1 MQEMETIHQAG
12 DISYALLVS
21 PEAVDDLIIDVG
33 AGDREG
39 FIYFHQKFGMPYTF
53 LLKKSIES
61 GHFLFV
67 SISGNDKLIG
77 FSRFEKLEEHT
88 EKEIKGK
95 MNVVNPSLF
104 LLRSM
109 EVHSSFRNCGI
120 GRVLFSTAVYYL
132 KGNVLTIPDNPEAAR
147 FFRKKLGFTE
157 VTDPIGNYKQ
167 KYEGHLMLAYPKAVA
182 LWHEIAAKYP
192 RIVYPELI
200 DLYESLKFR
209 HSMGKVISC
218 NDVGRFEILFAE
230 CNGMLS
236 GVMEKEMTRLLIEL
250 RRGIRCNA

>member
-1 MQEMETIHQAG
+1 MQQMEKIHKAG
-12 DISYALLVS
+12 DISYALLIS
-21 PEAVDDLIIDVG
+21 SDAVDDLKIDIG

-77 FSRFEKLEEHT
+77 FARFEKLEEHT
-88 EKEIKGK
+88 EKQIKGK
-95 MNVVNPSLF
+95 LNVVNPSLF

-109 EVHSSFRNCGI
+109 EVHSSFRSCGI

-132 KGNVLTIPDNPEAAR
+132 KGNVLTVPDNPEAAH

-157 VTDPIGNYKQ
+157 FTDSIGNYKQ
-167 KYEGHLMLAYPKAVA
+167 KYEGHLVLTYPKAVA
-182 LWHEIAAKYP
+182 LWHEIATKYP

-209 HSMGKVISC
+209 QSMGKAVSC
-218 NDVGRFEILFAE
+218 NDVRMFEVLFAE
-230 CNGMLS
+230 CNRMLS
-236 GVMEKEMTRLLIEL
+236 DIMRKEMNHLLIEL
-250 RRGIRCNA
+250 HRGVRCNA

>member
-1 MQEMETIHQAG
+1 MQQMEIIHQAG
-12 DISYALLVS
+12 DISYALLMS
-21 PEAVDDLIIDVG
+21 TTAVDDLRIDIG
-33 AGDREG
+33 GCDREG

-53 LLKKSIES
+53 LIKKSVES

-77 FSRFEKLEEHT
+77 FARFEKLEAHT
-88 EKEIKGK
+88 EKKIKGK
-95 MNVVNPSLF
+95 TNVVNPSLF

-120 GRVLFSTAVYYL
+120 GRVLFSTAVNYL

-157 VTDPIGNYKQ
+157 FTDSIGNYKQ
-167 KYEGHLMLAYPKAVA
+167 KYEGHLILAYPKAVA
-182 LWHEIAAKYP
+182 LWHEIATKYP

-209 HSMGKVISC
+209 QGMGKAVSC
-218 NDVGRFEILFAE
+218 TDVRRFEALFAE

-236 GVMEKEMTRLLIEL
+236 DIMRKEMNHLLIEL
-250 RRGIRCNA
+250 HRGVRCNA